1 MTRFTKDDLESDA
14 FAQKLNMMLW
24 SRCKAGKIT
33 QSEYMAL
40 VENRDVNLKRLI
52 AEKNLTLDEAK
63 QVRSLIM
70 KYHLTMTVAINIAK
84 DKITLS
90 QARQG
95 RLSKN
100 GKTAAAKPVNKT
112 KKDRSGRT
120 KETSSDPAGAQK
132 GKKVR
137 PQLSQRKAN
146 LPKEKPQMAKQPVAK
161 APQKQRL
168 SRDVPQPKR
177 AEKTVPG
184 QIKSVQKNP
193 PQVKNQK
200 NQKTNQ
206 QPQAEKRFQ
215 KPTHH
220 NKSHEGHHD
229 HERWEPKK
237 EPQPYEVYYDDGI
250 GAPASAGMRFYG
262 SDRERSDRQWR
273 DWRDERNAQIRSHQT
288 SEALPPI
295 PPGQDWYPGMG
306 FRPADDPPV
315 SYTPAAPAENK
326 TVSREPAA
334 PARPRPVSQEQTS
347 NRPDFK
353 KNRNELRRKNWHG
366 DRRKAQMPRRDMEI
380 RREVQ
385 AAEAQHQKQMKPEA
399 GNTNPAAAV
408 FRGNAHPSMGR
419 HGFSHV
425 RRFVPRKNA
434 GKRPE
439 GPTQ

>member
-95 RLSKN
+95 RLSKA

-112 KKDRSGRT
+112 KKDR
-120 KETSSDPAGAQK
+120 
-132 GKKVR
+132 
-137 PQLSQRKAN
+137 PQPSQRKTN

-161 APQKQRL
+161 VPQKQRL
-168 SRDVPQPKR
+168 SRDEPQPKR
-177 AEKTVPG
+177 AEKTVPA

-193 PQVKNQK
+193 PQDKKQR

-206 QPQAEKRFQ
+206 QPQAERHFQ

-220 NKSHEGHHD
+220 NKGHEGHHD
-229 HERWEPKK
+229 REHWEPKK

-262 SDRERSDRQWR
+262 SDREKSDRQWR
-273 DWRDERNAQIRSHQT
+273 DWRDERNAQIRSHQA

-334 PARPRPVSQEQTS
+334 PARPRPVSQEQNS
-347 NRPDFK
+347 NRPDFQ
-353 KNRNELRRKNWHG
+353 KNRNEFRRKNWHG
-366 DRRKAQMPRRDMEI
+366 DRRKAQTPRRDMEI

-434 GKRPE
+434 GKRLA
-439 GPTQ
+439 GPSQ

>member
-95 RLSKN
+95 RLSKA

-112 KKDRSGRT
+112 KKDR
-120 KETSSDPAGAQK
+120 
-132 GKKVR
+132 
-137 PQLSQRKAN
+137 PQPSQRKVD

-177 AEKTVPG
+177 AEKTVPA

-193 PQVKNQK
+193 PQVKNQR

-220 NKSHEGHHD
+220 NKSHENHHD
-229 HERWEPKK
+229 REHWEPKK

-262 SDRERSDRQWR
+262 SDREKSDRQWR
-273 DWRDERNAQIRSHQT
+273 DWRDERNAQIRSHQA

-315 SYTPAAPAENK
+315 SYTPAAPVENK

-334 PARPRPVSQEQTS
+334 PARPRPVSQEQTN
-347 NRPDFK
+347 NRPDFQ
-353 KNRNELRRKNWHG
+353 KNRNEFRRKNWHG
-366 DRRKAQMPRRDMEI
+366 DRRKAQTPRRDMEI

-434 GKRPE
+434 GKRLA
-439 GPTQ
+439 GPSQ

>member
-63 QVRSLIM
+63 QVRSLVM

-84 DKITLS
+84 DKITLA

-95 RLSKN
+95 RKN
-100 GKTAAAKPVNKT
+100 GKTAAAKPGNKT
-112 KKDRSGRT
+112 KKDR
-120 KETSSDPAGAQK
+120 
-132 GKKVR
+132 
-137 PQLSQRKAN
+137 PQPSQRKAN
-146 LPKEKPQMAKQPVAK
+146 SPQEKPQKAKQPVAK

-184 QIKSVQKNP
+184 QQKSVPKNP
-193 PQVKNQK
+193 PQDKNQR
-200 NQKTNQ
+200 NQKPNQ

-229 HERWEPKK
+229 HERWEAKK

-273 DWRDERNAQIRSHQT
+273 DWRDERNAQIRSQQT

-326 TVSREPAA
+326 TPSREPAA
-334 PARPRPVSQEQTS
+334 PVRPRPVSQEQTN
-347 NRPDFK
+347 NRPDFQ
-353 KNRNELRRKNWHG
+353 KNRNEFRRKNWHG
-366 DRRKAQMPRRDMEI
+366 DRRKTQMPRRDMEI

-434 GKRPE
+434 GKRPA
-439 GPTQ
+439 GPSQ

>member
-95 RLSKN
+95 RLSKA

-112 KKDRSGRT
+112 KKDR
-120 KETSSDPAGAQK
+120 
-132 GKKVR
+132 
-137 PQLSQRKAN
+137 PQPSQRKAN

-177 AEKTVPG
+177 AEKTVPA

-193 PQVKNQK
+193 PQDKKQR

-206 QPQAEKRFQ
+206 QPQAERHFQ

-220 NKSHEGHHD
+220 NKGHEGHHD
-229 HERWEPKK
+229 RDRWESKK

-262 SDRERSDRQWR
+262 SGHEKESDRQWR
-273 DWRDERNAQIRSHQT
+273 DWRDERNARIRSQQT

-295 PPGQDWYPGMG
+295 PPG
-306 FRPADDPPV
+306 
-315 SYTPAAPAENK
+315 
-326 TVSREPAA
+326 
-334 PARPRPVSQEQTS
+334 
-347 NRPDFK
+347 
-353 KNRNELRRKNWHG
+353 
-366 DRRKAQMPRRDMEI
+366 
-380 RREVQ
+380 
-385 AAEAQHQKQMKPEA
+385 
-399 GNTNPAAAV
+399 
-408 FRGNAHPSMGR
+408 
-419 HGFSHV
+419 
-425 RRFVPRKNA
+425 
-434 GKRPE
+434 
-439 GPTQ
+439 

>member
-95 RLSKN
+95 RLPKN
-100 GKTAAAKPVNKT
+100 GKTAAVRPVNKT
-112 KKDRSGRT
+112 KKDR
-120 KETSSDPAGAQK
+120 
-132 GKKVR
+132 
-137 PQLSQRKAN
+137 PQPSQRKEN
-146 LPKEKPQMAKQPVAK
+146 SPKEKPQMAKQPVAK

-184 QIKSVQKNP
+184 QIKSVQKDP
-193 PQVKNQK
+193 PQDKKQK
-200 NQKTNQ
+200 NQKPNQ
-206 QPQAEKRFQ
+206 QSPSERHPQ
-215 KPTHH
+215 KPSHH
-220 NKSHEGHHD
+220 GKRHEGHHD
-229 HERWEPKK
+229 RERRESKK

-273 DWRDERNAQIRSHQT
+273 DWRDERNAQMRSQQT

-326 TVSREPAA
+326 TVSGEPAA
-334 PARPRPVSQEQTS
+334 PARPRPVSQEQTG
-347 NRPDFK
+347 NRPDFQ
-353 KNRNELRRKNWHG
+353 KNRNEFRRKNWHG

-385 AAEAQHQKQMKPEA
+385 AAEAQRQKQMKPEA
-399 GNTNPAAAV
+399 GNTDPAAAV

-439 GPTQ
+439 GSTQ